1 MKEIDLLYKELNLRY
16 GPVLRARKCF
26 LYTKKGV
33 RVTDMFQENGK
44 AILGWGNPKPFTQF
58 KNTMNRGITGSFFTE
73 YENRIQKAVSDLLNS
88 KRIVYLFKS
97 KQTALKCALT
107 LSPSD
112 TTFGDLGI
120 LM

>member
-44 AILGWGNPKPFTQF
+44 ARSEERRVGKECRSRHFRRP
-58 KNTMNRGITGSFFTE
+58 
-73 YENRIQKAVSDLLNS
+73 A
-88 KRIVYLFKS
+88 
-97 KQTALKCALT
+97 C
-107 LSPSD
+107 
-112 TTFGDLGI
+112 
-120 LM
+120 